1 MFFKL
6 TAMDRIYKAFQNFWT
21 QDKSFTFLL
30 VVLSLY
36 VFGIIPLLT
45 ENIFSK
51 IAFLFFYYLLLT
63 SSMPFLLKRNQ
74 KLIALGLVVF
84 PFIFLI
90 IEIYF
95 SSLWLQVLTDIFII
109 LYCLF
114 LGAIILIRTFEK
126 GRIDNRRVQ
135 GAIIVYL
142 LTGLIFCLIY
152 HSIFVLHA
160 VKSFNGLVGSHRK
173 EFLYF
178 SLCTL
183 TTDGYGDIIP
193 ITPLA
198 RSLSNLEALVGQL
211 YPAVLIARLVSMEF
225 YYKQPQ

>member
-1 MFFKL
+1 
-6 TAMDRIYKAFQNFWT
+6 MDRIYKTFQNFWT

-45 ENIFSK
+45 DDIFSK
-51 IAFLFFYYLLLT
+51 VAFLLFYYLLLT
-63 SSMPFLLKRNQ
+63 SSMPFLLKRNK

-109 LYCLF
+109 LYCVF
-114 LGAIILIRTFEK
+114 LGAIMLIRTFEK
-126 GRIDNRRVQ
+126 GRIDDRRVQ

-142 LTGLIFCLIY
+142 LTGLVFCLIY
-152 HSIFVLHA
+152 HSIFILNTD
-160 VKSFNGLVGSHRK
+160 KSFNGLVGSHRK

-193 ITPLA
+193 LTPVA

-225 YYKQPQ
+225 YYRQPKS